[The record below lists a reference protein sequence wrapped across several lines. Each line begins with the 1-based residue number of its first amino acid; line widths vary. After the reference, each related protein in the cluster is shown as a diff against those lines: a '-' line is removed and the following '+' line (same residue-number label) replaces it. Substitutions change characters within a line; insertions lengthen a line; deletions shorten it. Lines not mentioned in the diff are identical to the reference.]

1 MKIDRRSFLALGIG
15 VAAGTAFSPLPW
27 KLTDDLSIW
36 TQNWPWTPV
45 PPDGEYVYEHSVCTL
60 CAGGCGILVRK
71 VDDRIVKIEGMPNH
85 PVNNGG
91 ICPLGV
97 SGPQLLYGLN
107 RVISPMKRS
116 GKRGEGKWTPIS
128 WDEAIAEVVE
138 RLKQLES
145 DGKTESL
152 ACISETDQGTVP
164 QLFKRLLALFGS
176 PNFMT
181 TPSMHDSYEAVLRTM
196 HGITGNL
203 SIGFDFENTDFILSF
218 GSGIIEGW
226 GSPVHMIQANS
237 AWKEKKAKQIQVE
250 QRMSN
255 TAASSNGIFAVKPGT
270 EADLALGIA
279 CVIVQEKLYN
289 QAFTG
294 AYSTGFPELANMLV
308 KQYSPD
314 KVAEKTGIERH
325 KIIELARH
333 FASQSTSSLAVCGRG
348 KGQTAGS
355 MREFLAVH
363 TLNALVGKVNMPGGV
378 SAVEFP
384 EYISWSGDIAVKEAL
399 EGMTRIDEAGSKA
412 FPDAVSLLSRLPE
425 KILAQDESPVQVLL
439 VDNTNPCYTLS
450 GTAHVRKAFEKI
462 PYIVS
467 FSSFMDETAAMADLI
482 LPNHMYLE
490 RYQDVPV
497 RAGLAKPVIGLNRP
511 VAKPQYDT
519 MHTGDAV
526 IQIAKGLE
534 GDVADAFAWDD
545 YNTCLEEA
553 LGDLWSGM
561 DENGYW
567 QDDAYAPKSWKNA
580 FGGTFSKFA
589 FSDNFPAMADLEG
602 DAKTYPLILMPKESL
617 RLASGSI
624 GDTPF
629 TVKIVP
635 DDELRGKNLVVE
647 INSKTGR
654 EKGLTDGQTAVLKTP
669 VGSATVQV
677 TFFDGIMPGLVAMPK
692 GLGHTA
698 YGAFLGGK
706 GVSYNALVAPVAD
719 PLSGQDASWGI
730 RASISPA

>member
-36 TQNWPWTPV
+36 TQNWSWTPV

-60 CAGGCGILVRK
+60 CPGGCGILVRK

-85 PVNNGG
+85 PVNKGG

-97 SGPQLLYGLN
+97 SGPQLLYGPN
-107 RVISPMKRS
+107 RVTSPMKRT
-116 GKRGEGKWTPIS
+116 GKRGEGKWTPVS
-128 WDEAIAEVVE
+128 WDDAIAEVVE
-138 RLKQLES
+138 KLKALEA
-145 DGKTESL
+145 DGKNESL

-181 TPSMHDSYEAVLRTM
+181 TPSMHDSYESVLRTM
-196 HGITGNL
+196 HGIAGNL

-226 GSPVHMIQANS
+226 GSPVHMILANS

-250 QRMSN
+250 QRLSN

-270 EADLALGIA
+270 EADLALGLA
-279 CVIVQEKLYN
+279 CVIVQENLYS

-294 AYSTGFPELANMLV
+294 AFATGFPELSNMLV
-308 KQYSPD
+308 KQYNPD
-314 KVAEKTGIERH
+314 TVAEKTGIERH

-333 FASQSTSSLAVCGRG
+333 FASPDTSSLAICGRG

-355 MREFLAVH
+355 MREFLAIH

-378 SAVEFP
+378 WAVENP
-384 EYISWSGDIAVKEAL
+384 DYISWANDVAVKDAL
-399 EGMTRIDEAGSKA
+399 SGKMRIDEAGSKS
-412 FPDAVSLLSRLPE
+412 FPDASSLLSRLPE
-425 KILAQDESPVQVLL
+425 KILAGNDSPVQVLL

-450 GTAHVRKAFEKI
+450 GTANVMKAIEKI

-497 RAGLAKPVIGLNRP
+497 RAGLARPVIGLARP

-526 IQIAKGLE
+526 IKIAKALE
-534 GDVADAFAWDD
+534 GAVADGFAWDD
-545 YNTCLEEA
+545 YNACLEETM
-553 LGDLWSGM
+553 GDLWSGL
-561 DENGYW
+561 DETGFW
-567 QDDAYAPKSWKNA
+567 LDEAYIPKGWKDA

-589 FSDNFPAMADLEG
+589 FTENFPAMAELEG
-602 DAKTYPLILMPKESL
+602 DAKTYPLILMPKESM

-635 DDELRGKNLVVE
+635 DDELKGKNLVVE
-647 INSKTGR
+647 INPKTGR
-654 EKGLTDGQTAVLKTP
+654 EQGLENGKIALLKTP
-669 VGSATVQV
+669 VGSVTVQV
-677 TFFDGIMPGLVAMPK
+677 NFFDGIMPGLVAMPK

-698 YGAFLGGK
+698 YGPYLGGK
-706 GVSYNALVAPVAD
+706 GVSYNTLVAPVVD
-719 PLSGQDASWGI
+719 PVSGQDASWGI
-730 RASISPA
+730 RAAISRA